1 MRHDRQRSSAATG
14 ITKAKTGIAGLD
26 EITHG
31 GLPAGRPTLI
41 CGSAGCGKTLFG
53 MEFLIRGA
61 VEHGEPGVFVS
72 FEEPERDLIENVRSL
87 GFDLDKLQRQK
98 KILIDHV
105 QIERSD
111 ITETGAFDLDGLFI
125 RLADAVDTIGAKRVV
140 LDTLET
146 LFSALQNEA
155 ILRAE
160 LRRLFHWLK
169 DRGLTAVITA
179 ERGDGT
185 LTRNGLEE
193 YVSDC
198 VILLDHRVIEQVAT
212 RRLRIVK
219 YRGTTHGT
227 NEYPFLIDETGIEVL
242 PITSV
247 ALDHAVSSERLSSGI
262 AELDAML
269 GGGIYRGSAVMVSG
283 TAGTG
288 KSSLAAQFARASCDR
303 REKIL
308 YMAFEESTAQIVR
321 NMRSVGVDLQP
332 AIKAGLFRCHAA
344 RPTQFGIEGHLA
356 MMHKRIR
363 DFAPSMVVIDP
374 ITNFSSVGN
383 TNEVRSMLMR
393 MVDFLKSRQITAVV
407 TSLTGGGQAEEATS
421 IAVSSVVDTWMVLR
435 DIELD
440 GERTRGI
447 YVIKSRGI
455 AHSNRIREFTLS
467 RKGIRLVERTV
478 ERTA

>member
-1 MRHDRQRSSAATG
+1 MRRDRQRTNAATG

-31 GLPAGRPTLI
+31 VLPAGRPTLV

-53 MEFLIRGA
+53 MEFLVRGA
-61 VEHGEPGVFVS
+61 VEYGEPGVFVA
-72 FEEPERDLIENVRSL
+72 FEEPARDLVENVRSL
-87 GFDLDKLQRQK
+87 GFDLEKLQRQK

-105 QIERSD
+105 QIERSE

-146 LFSALQNEA
+146 LFAALPNEA

-227 NEYPFLIDETGIEVL
+227 NEYPFLINETGIEVL

-247 ALDHAVSSERLSSGI
+247 ALDHGVSSERLSSGL
-262 AELDAML
+262 AEMDAML

-288 KSSLAAQFARASCDR
+288 KSSLSAQFARASCDR
-303 REKIL
+303 REKVL
-308 YMAFEESTAQIVR
+308 YMAFEESPDQIVR
-321 NMRSVGVDLQP
+321 NMRSVGIDLRP
-332 AIKAGLFRCHAA
+332 ALKEGLFVCYAA
-344 RPTQFGIEGHLA
+344 RPTQYGLEGHLA

-363 DFAPSMVVIDP
+363 DFEPSMVVIDP

-383 TNEVRSMLMR
+383 VNEVRSMLMR
-393 MVDFLKSRQITAVV
+393 MVDFLKSQQITAVF
-407 TSLTGGGQAEEATS
+407 TSLTGGGEWHEATS
-421 IAVSSVVDTWMVLR
+421 VAVSSVVDTWMVLR

-440 GERTRGI
+440 GERTRGM

-455 AHSNRIREFTLS
+455 AHSNRIREFSLS
-467 RKGIRLVERTV
+467 RKGIRLI